1 MSTDPAIPYVTLL
14 ACGLGLLVA
23 GAGNAALPS
32 SRRWIRAFILALG
45 AGVTFVISGSAW
57 AAVAVGVVAGG
68 CALLTRA
75 AGPSKAASRIPALT
89 GLLQRSWFRWGVVG
103 VAGCGLAA
111 FGAERVLQAGAVG
124 EFRPTDWQEAIGAMP
139 DVVEAE
145 DVAVKT
151 DGGIPIRLMR
161 PKDPRTPVRLFELQ
175 DKVLRKDFQRG
186 RISRSGPA
194 DLQSNCFGWVF
205 TGGRYWL
212 FDEEVEQILKEN
224 GYGPV
229 TAAAV
234 GDVAIYRDVN
244 DVISHVAIVRAVRD
258 DGTVLVEG
266 KIGWMGVFVHR
277 VQDSDYGQRYT
288 FYRSPRRGHLLQGFG
303 GDPPGG
309 ETVRPTSE

>member
-1 MSTDPAIPYVTLL
+1 MNTDPAIPYVTLL

-23 GAGNAALPS
+23 GAGNAVLPS
-32 SRRWIRAFILALG
+32 SRRWIRTFVLALG
-45 AGVTFVISGSAW
+45 AVVTFVVSGLAW
-57 AAVAVGVVAGG
+57 AAVAVGVAAGT
-68 CALLTRA
+68 CVLLTRA
-75 AGPSKAASRIPALT
+75 AGPSRAASRIPALA
-89 GLLQRSWFRWGVVG
+89 GLLRRPRSCWGVVG
-103 VAGCGLAA
+103 VAGCALAA

-139 DVVEAE
+139 DLVDAD

-151 DGGIPIRLMR
+151 DGGTPMRLMR
-161 PKDPRTPVRLFELQ
+161 PKDPRTPERLFQLQ
-175 DKVLRKDFQRG
+175 DKILRKDLQRG

-212 FDEEVEQILKEN
+212 FDEDVEQILKEN
-224 GYGPV
+224 RYSPV

-244 DVISHVAIVRAVRD
+244 DVISHVAIVRAARD

-303 GDPPGG
+303 GDRPGG
-309 ETVRPTSE
+309 DAVRSTSE